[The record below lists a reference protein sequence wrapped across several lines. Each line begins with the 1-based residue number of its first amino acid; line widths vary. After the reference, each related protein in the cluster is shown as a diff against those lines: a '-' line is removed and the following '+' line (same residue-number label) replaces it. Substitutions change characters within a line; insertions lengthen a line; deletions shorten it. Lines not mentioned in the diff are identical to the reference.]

1 MLINEQLM
9 NTYLQLMMCIY
20 TEKVHV
26 AGTKYSREG
35 LLKSPKVAIRKAF
48 LEKVAFVK

>member
-1 MLINEQLM
+1 M
-9 NTYLQLMMCIY
+9 NTYLQLVMCIY

-26 AGTKYSREG
+26 ARTKYSREV
-35 LLKSPKVAIRKAF
+35 LLKSPRVAIRKGF